1 MGEVEKGVKNV
12 KKHNRPPAYWLP
24 YALRASARRVTWKHR
39 QKQKNGTTTPDSDRA
54 AADQNAERR
63 EKQG

>member
-1 MGEVEKGVKNV
+1 MRRKN
-12 KKHNRPPAYWLP
+12 KPPAYWVSH
-24 YALRASARRVTWKHR
+24 AMKASARRVTWKHQ